1 MVGSLR
7 AVQAAVG
14 GAVGVTGQPPG
25 GEDVSMCLHARVSA
39 GVQKALGYRVA
50 SHQRGRIVR
59 RVGVQTLLSTHCD
72 CQLLSLC
79 QLFHL

>member
-50 SHQRGRIVR
+50 SH
-59 RVGVQTLLSTHCD
+59 
-72 CQLLSLC
+72 
-79 QLFHL
+79 